1 MMRSRRDGWDLA
13 KEQGVEKV
21 REPLVALPEKHVATI
36 TTGRRKRQCSPM
48 GIQQV
53 FLGPRMQ
60 LSSRCDSGRA
70 LTHPPF
76 SWAC

>member
-1 MMRSRRDGWDLA
+1 MRSRRDGWGLA

-21 REPLVALPEKHVATI
+21 RGPLVALSEKHMATI
-36 TTGRRKRQCSPM
+36 TTGPRKRQCSPM
-48 GIQQV
+48 GIHWV

-60 LSSRCDSGRA
+60 LSSGCDPGRA
-70 LTHPPF
+70 LTHPSL